1 MSETS
6 KAKQDWSLE
15 PRQELENPD
24 LDTLLAEAEVLV
36 REFFMTAERLPHW
49 GIVLRRIRLAGL
61 RDKFDSWKADLTKVA
76 RR

>member
-6 KAKQDWSLE
+6 KAQPAWSLE
-15 PRQELENPD
+15 PREELENPD
-24 LDTLLAEAEVLV
+24 LDALIAEAEVIV
-36 REFFMTAERLPHW
+36 QEFFMTAERLPHW

-61 RDKFDSWKADLTKVA
+61 RDKFDSWKADLVKVA